1 MNDRSPRMFGP
12 GGLFGGI
19 LGEFLRLPSR
29 LLRWAAPLL
38 TVVVAAILGTLYG
51 VQLVV
56 LTLAGGA
63 LLLVIWLLWSSVQA
77 LAGESELT
85 FEEAFSMGT
94 RSAEEEQ
101 KRAVLRALKDLEY
114 ERSVGKISEEDY
126 HEYSARYRAE
136 AKRLIRDLDESLAEA
151 RKQVE
156 REVERRV
163 GKRERALELEES
175 SLDVAVPTAVVE
187 ATSSPV
193 HEAPVAPK
201 SAKKPLREC
210 TACHIQ
216 NELDA
221 RFCKGC
227 GAGMAAADERLCA
240 VCPARYPQTADRCP
254 ECGTAS
260 EAKP

>member
-1 MNDRSPRMFGP
+1 MNDRSPSM
-12 GGLFGGI
+12 
-19 LGEFLRLPSR
+19 RLV
-29 LLRWAAPLL
+29 RWAGPLAIL
-38 TVVVAAILGTLYG
+38 LIAVVLGTLYG

-56 LTLAGGA
+56 LTLAAGA

-77 LAGESELT
+77 LAGESELS

-101 KRAVLRALKDLEY
+101 KRAVLRALKDLDY

-136 AKRLIRDLDESLAEA
+136 AKRLIRDLDENLAEA

-163 GKRERALELEES
+163 SKLQRAADVEEPS
-175 SLDVAVPTAVVE
+175 SDKPEQTATVE
-187 ATSSPV
+187 ATSSPE
-193 HEAPVAPK
+193 HEAPVAQK
-201 SAKKPLREC
+201 TARKPLREC
-210 TACHIQ
+210 TACHIK

-227 GAGMAAADERLCA
+227 GAAMAALDERLCT
-240 VCPARYPQTADRCP
+240 VCPARYPQADSECP
-254 ECGTAS
+254 VCGAAPEVES
-260 EAKP
+260 

>member
-1 MNDRSPRMFGP
+1 MNAPPRM
-12 GGLFGGI
+12 
-19 LGEFLRLPSR
+19 SVA
-29 LLRWAAPLL
+29 RWAAPLL
-38 TVVVAAILGTLYG
+38 TLFAAITAGVFYG

-56 LTLAGGA
+56 LTLAAAA

-163 GKRERALELEES
+163 GKQEQAHALDLDEP
-175 SLDVAVPTAVVE
+175 SLDEAVP
-187 ATSSPV
+187 
-193 HEAPVAPK
+193 
-201 SAKKPLREC
+201 
-210 TACHIQ
+210 
-216 NELDA
+216 
-221 RFCKGC
+221 
-227 GAGMAAADERLCA
+227 
-240 VCPARYPQTADRCP
+240 
-254 ECGTAS
+254 
-260 EAKP
+260 

>member
-1 MNDRSPRMFGP
+1 MNASPRM
-12 GGLFGGI
+12 
-19 LGEFLRLPSR
+19 SVA
-29 LLRWAAPLL
+29 RWAAPLFTL
-38 TVVVAAILGTLYG
+38 VAAITAGAFYG

-56 LTLAGGA
+56 LTLAAAA

-77 LAGESELT
+77 LAGESELS

-114 ERSVGKISEEDY
+114 ERSVGKISAEDY

-163 GKRERALELEES
+163 GKQEQE
-175 SLDVAVPTAVVE
+175 
-187 ATSSPV
+187 
-193 HEAPVAPK
+193 
-201 SAKKPLREC
+201 
-210 TACHIQ
+210 
-216 NELDA
+216 
-221 RFCKGC
+221 
-227 GAGMAAADERLCA
+227 
-240 VCPARYPQTADRCP
+240 
-254 ECGTAS
+254 
-260 EAKP
+260 